1 MLRGFVPIRGCFAA
15 SMVALVW
22 SLSSSVVLRALSDSE
37 ESVAALGAV
46 MFSGGCFAAEEFL
59 VDALPSKS
67 SSLPADALLSRLLG
81 RMLCRLEV
89 IIYGY
94 TSILATNVLS
104 YFVLGSVAWGYHV
117 EDPPPYV
124 S

>member
-1 MLRGFVPIRGCFAA
+1 MTPSVARGLVPIRGCFAV

-22 SLSSSVVLRALSDSE
+22 SYSSPVVLKALSDSE
-37 ESVAALGAV
+37 ESVVAHGR
-46 MFSGGCFAAEEFL
+46 SCFPA
-59 VDALPSKS
+59 DALPSRS

-81 RMLCRLEV
+81 RMLCRLE
-89 IIYGY
+89 IFIYGY

-117 EDPPPYV
+117 EDPTPYV